1 MRPKDQK
8 PRTGELYQSRLDF
21 LLDHRHPLYVLA
33 GRINWETF
41 EAAFGPLYSEET
53 GRVALPI
60 RLLVGLHYLKHLF
73 DVSDERVVEAFV
85 ENPYWQYFCG
95 CEYFVH
101 ELPCHPTTLVKW
113 RRRVGS
119 EKMETLLKATV
130 EAAKTGG
137 ELKEKDLEK
146 AVVDTTVQ
154 EKAIAFP
161 TDARLLWKARKR
173 LVRAARRAGIRLRQT
188 FERVGKKALFRQSQY
203 ARARQM
209 KRARAETRTLKT
221 QLGRVIRNVERVVEK
236 PQGALAVALDQAR
249 RIHAQKREDSKKLYS
264 LHAPEVECI
273 AKGKAHKRYEFGC
286 KVGIVTTLDSN
297 WVIGINAFHDN
308 PYDGA
313 TLRPLIEQVN
323 RMTGITP
330 KLVSVDRGFR
340 GQTHHP
346 EGVEVIIPKKSRP
359 KGSLRRLLH
368 RRSAIEPVIGHVKH
382 DHRMERNHL
391 LGKAGDAINAILCG
405 AAFNL
410 RKLLRVFFLFV
421 FRWLGLASKPWV
433 QATQL

>member
-1 MRPKDQK
+1 MRSKDPKS
-8 PRTGELYQSRLDF
+8 RTGELYKTRLDF
-21 LLDHRHPLYVLA
+21 LLDQQHALFLLA
-33 GRINWETF
+33 DRINWETF
-41 EAAFGPLYSEET
+41 ETAFGPLYSEDT

-73 DVSDERVVEAFV
+73 DVSDERVVEVFV

-113 RRRVGS
+113 RQRVGA

-130 EAAKTGG
+130 EAARASG
-137 ELKEKDLEK
+137 ELSEKDLEK
-146 AVVDTTVQ
+146 VAADTTVQ

-161 TDARLLWKARKR
+161 TDARLLWKARRR
-173 LVRAARRAGIRLRQT
+173 LVRIARRAGIRLRQT

-203 ARARQM
+203 ARARQI

-236 PQGALAVALDQAR
+236 PQGALAVALDQAK
-249 RIHAQKREDSKKLYS
+249 RIHAQKRDDSNKLYS
-264 LHAPEVECI
+264 LHATEVECI

-286 KVGIVTTLDSN
+286 KVGIATTLDSN
-297 WVIGINAFHDN
+297 WVVAITAFHGN

-313 TLRPLIEQVN
+313 TLKPLIEQVN
-323 RMTGITP
+323 RMTGVIP
-330 KLVSVDRGFR
+330 KVVSVDRGFR
-340 GQTHHP
+340 GQAHHP
-346 EGVEVIIPKKSRP
+346 KEVEVILPKKSKP
-359 KGSLRRLLH
+359 KGTLRRLLH
-368 RRSAIEPVIGHVKH
+368 RRSAIEPVIGHVKI
-382 DHRMERNHL
+382 DHRMQRNHL
-391 LGKAGDAINAILCG
+391 LGKTGDAINAILCG

-421 FRWLGLASKPWV
+421 FRWLGTASQPWV
-433 QATQL
+433 QVTQG